1 MRGKEPLMSVKP
13 PSQRQLRV
21 GEEIRHAM
29 SAILARGD
37 LRDPALQDVSLTV
50 SEVRASP
57 DLKNATCFVIPLGG
71 GDAGEVVD
79 ALKRAGP
86 FLRGQLAR
94 EVRLRHVPRL
104 SFQADQSFDE
114 ATRIDNVLRRPEV
127 ARDLVDEDE

>member
-1 MRGKEPLMSVKP
+1 MSARP

-71 GDAGEVVD
+71 GDASEIVA

-86 FLRGQLAR
+86 FLRGQLGR
-94 EVRLRHVPRL
+94 EVRLRYVPRL
-104 SFQADQSFDE
+104 SFQADRSFDE
-114 ATRIDNVLRRPEV
+114 ASRIDSVLRRPDV
-127 ARDLVDEDE
+127 ARDLAAEEE